1 MKLSPA
7 EKNIYTILAERAGM
21 KLDDWLQSLPSA
33 ELARLEADAPDIY
46 RDLMID
52 FAKRMLDPSTP
63 SPFTSTTNP
72 QNYRICPSC
81 NQSKYAGAYPNGAT
95 ICLRC
100 TRKTEESEP
109 EPDPPPQQEKKAEAP
124 RKRPRKTC
132 TSCHQPLHM
141 TEFRRGSPVC
151 KSCETVTVE
160 ALPPAQT
167 DPPADEASA
176 ECRRCNQVKPA
187 DQFSLIQ
194 GVCSACMTVAK
205 AEAKAAMERK
215 KRADDPEKV
224 IPGA

>member
-46 RDLMID
+46 QDLMLD
-52 FAKRMLDPSTP
+52 FARRMLDPSAS
-63 SPFTSTTNP
+63 SPLTSTAKP
-72 QNYRICPSC
+72 ENYRICPSC
-81 NQSKYAGAYPNGAT
+81 NQSKHGRAYPNRAT

-100 TRKTEESEP
+100 THNAAAADAEP
-109 EPDPPPQQEKKAEAP
+109 P
-124 RKRPRKTC
+124 RKRPVKSC
-132 TSCHQPLHM
+132 TSCHQPLLM

-151 KSCETVTVE
+151 KACETATAQ

-167 DPPADEASA
+167 DPAADEASQ
-176 ECRRCNQVKPA
+176 ECRRCNQVKPL
-187 DQFSLIQ
+187 DQFSLMQ

-205 AEAKAAMERK
+205 AEAKAAIER
-215 KRADDPEKV
+215 RNRGTETEEEPL
-224 IPGA
+224 